1 MSYDPGSKVYYGTN
15 GSASDR
21 LVPAPKVSFSTEMVY
36 ANDTVAGYS
45 YIVSLNGYATALDL
59 TTGGAN
65 EYGLKDMSD
74 AIHKVRE
81 IFSLN
86 GGSLYVTDKNDSVIM
101 ECRGGTV
108 RSLSFEESSNNWVN
122 YAPYKIEIEFS
133 EIIISGCN
141 ISNTINC
148 STPSINS
155 GTSPN
160 LIDLVKYKVK
170 SFNDSW
176 SFNIS
181 ESAYS
186 NQSMEVEYTISAT
199 GKSFYNDQKK
209 LLPAWEQAKNF
220 VQDRIYEQV
229 TGLIS
234 GVLNRT
240 PTTDGCAGTKTLAQ
254 LHAIGSPG
262 GLDTSIANNY
272 AIYNE
277 TISCETGE
285 AEGTFSAT
293 YKSILKLNST
303 NPRFANCIHTMNK
316 TKSVQRDNKT
326 TNVSISIQGSI
337 TGLVPGGLIN
347 NPNII
352 QLPSS
357 GKLFITQENNTT
369 KYSNALAAYSV
380 VSNGSDLIDAIKT
393 EMGVTKEELLVTGD
407 CITSPKAT
415 SFSSTHDYTNG
426 VVSYSSEYN
435 SNRSCSNSSSY
446 RNISISVE
454 NGTPI
459 IAEFVIPGRADG
471 PIIQRIGPNSPTR
484 ISVNIEGVSEQPS
497 CCTDVSSSVSDIC
510 SGGLS
515 LPSDIPSAEIPNAVL
530 TQNQE
535 TFNSIDGS
543 YSISRSYIK
552 YDSSN

>member
-1 MSYDPGSKVYYGTN
+1 
-15 GSASDR
+15 
-21 LVPAPKVSFSTEMVY
+21 
-36 ANDTVAGYS
+36 
-45 YIVSLNGYATALDL
+45 
-59 TTGGAN
+59 
-65 EYGLKDMSD
+65 
-74 AIHKVRE
+74 
-81 IFSLN
+81 
-86 GGSLYVTDKNDSVIM
+86 
-101 ECRGGTV
+101 
-108 RSLSFEESSNNWVN
+108 
-122 YAPYKIEIEFS
+122 
-133 EIIISGCN
+133 
-141 ISNTINC
+141 
-148 STPSINS
+148 
-155 GTSPN
+155 
-160 LIDLVKYKVK
+160 
-170 SFNDSW
+170 
-176 SFNIS
+176 
-181 ESAYS
+181 
-186 NQSMEVEYTISAT
+186 
-199 GKSFYNDQKK
+199 
-209 LLPAWEQAKNF
+209 
-220 VQDRIYEQV
+220 
-229 TGLIS
+229 
-234 GVLNRT
+234 
-240 PTTDGCAGTKTLAQ
+240 
-254 LHAIGSPG
+254 
-262 GLDTSIANNY
+262 
-272 AIYNE
+272 
-277 TISCETGE
+277 
-285 AEGTFSAT
+285 
-293 YKSILKLNST
+293 
-303 NPRFANCIHTMNK
+303 MNK

-393 EMGVTKEELLVTGD
+393 EMGVTKEELLVSGG
-407 CITSPKAT
+407 CITSPKAA

-426 VVSYSSEYN
+426 VVSYSSEYK

-497 CCTDVSSSVSDIC
+497 CCTDVASSVSDIC